1 MKYYS
6 SRSRENDISRIL
18 FAAGESWR
26 FSPPEKL
33 FLAEARA
40 SQLER
45 FVTRNNGTLAE
56 HRTAR
61 HGTAR
66 HDTTRHVARPEI
78 TAPVP
83 PNPPGTR
90 HGRAWTSLAKGA
102 ALGRVKI

>member
-56 HRTAR
+56 H
-61 HGTAR
+61 G
-66 HDTTRHVARPEI
+66 TTRHVASPEI